1 MNRYNSSKAKE
12 LDELYSKCNKWYFP
26 GRYYCK
32 GVEMFDEMT
41 TQAATCDKAIS
52 NIKFRLCKKHNWSF
66 GDIREIELIDI
77 PYKVLD

>member
-1 MNRYNSSKAKE
+1 MNRYDSSKAKE

-52 NIKFRLCKKHNWSF
+52 NIKFRLCKKHRWNF
-66 GDIREIELIDI
+66 KDIREIELIDI